1 MALFSSKKTDTKKE
15 VSAEKAPSTERK
27 QKVVKAA
34 ANAPEV
40 TVYSRDISHILKH
53 ARITEK
59 ATMHNLNNTY
69 VFNVAVKATKR
80 DIIRTVET
88 LYKVTPRHVT
98 ISAIPTKNVRNRR
111 TGKTGVKGGG
121 KKAYVYLKKGETI
134 TI

>member
-1 MALFSSKKTDTKKE
+1 MATLNKKSPAKK
-15 VSAEKAPSTERK
+15 AAP
-27 QKVVKAA
+27 KAA
-34 ANAPEV
+34 ATGTALNANLAQV
-40 TVYSRDISHILKH
+40 LLQ

-59 ATMHNLNNTY
+59 ATVHSLNNSY
-69 VFNVAVKATKR
+69 VFNVATKATKR
-80 DIIRTVET
+80 DIIRTVEA

-98 ISAIPTKNVRNRR
+98 IAAIPTKNVRNRR